1 MSKQSHPLLTLT
13 LVAGASLS
21 ANRFV
26 DFDGTAPDSG
36 AAAFGVNRAAASSG
50 DTLAVDVA
58 GTVVVET
65 GGVFSAGV
73 ELQCDS
79 SGRVVTASGGTVL
92 GVALQAS
99 TGSGQFVE
107 VLLRNSLGTKF
118 GYVLTH
124 NDVTEVSANGAL
136 PISGVSLIAGGTGLA
151 SLTLAAPQPGCMARI
166 REVSRTSGNVV
177 VTTAAG
183 VTFDGTNNTAT
194 FDAVG
199 DELILGYKSAT
210 QWVVIQNTSVA
221 LSSV

>member
-13 LVAGASLS
+13 DVAGATLS
-21 ANRFV
+21 ANRFIT
-26 DFDGTAPDSG
+26 FDGTVPSSG
-36 AAAFGVNRAAASSG
+36 AAAFGVVRSAASAG
-50 DTLAVDVA
+50 DSIAVDVA

-136 PISGVSLIAGGTGLA
+136 PISGVSLIAVGTGLA

-166 REVSRTSGNVV
+166 RAVSRTSGNAV

-199 DELILGYKSAT
+199 DELVLGYKSAT
-210 QWVVIQNTSVA
+210 QWVVIQNTSTA